1 MPEDKISLLIPTY
14 NEAEN
19 IESILKRSIR
29 VLGDVGAKYEILVV
43 DDASTDN
50 TSAIAQGIIEGKGKV
65 IRRVSEKRSLSL
77 SVIDGIKN
85 SGGSIIIVMDAD
97 GSHPPEIIPC
107 FIENVQSGYDL
118 VIASRYCKGGATR
131 DFPLKRK
138 IASRFACLLGRAVT
152 DIKDNTSGFF
162 CIKRDCLDI
171 GQLNPSGFKIGLEIF
186 VKAKYKAYK
195 EIPFVFLDREKGKS
209 KLKAKTI
216 CQFIYHLCQLLNYK
230 LFNVNYH
237 SCPN

>member
-29 VLGDVGAKYEILVV
+29 VLGDVGVKYEILVI
-43 DDASTDN
+43 DDASADN
-50 TSAIAQGIIEGKGKV
+50 TSDIAQEIIEEKGKV
-65 IRRVSEKRSLSL
+65 IRRVAEKRSLSL

-85 SGGSIIIVMDAD
+85 SDGSIIIVMDAD
-97 GSHPPEIIPC
+97 GSHPPEMIPC
-107 FIENVQSGYDL
+107 FIENIKSGYEL
-118 VIASRYCKGGATR
+118 VIASRYVRRGESKN
-131 DFPLKRK
+131 FPLKRK
-138 IASRFACLLGRAVT
+138 IISRFACLLGRVVT

-186 VKAKYKAYK
+186 VKAKYKTYK
-195 EIPFVFLDREKGKS
+195 EIPFIFIDRKKGKS
-209 KLKAKTI
+209 KLKAKTVL
-216 CQFIYHLCQLLNYK
+216 QFIHHLCRLLKYK
-230 LFNVNYH
+230 LSNITYAK
-237 SCPN
+237 